1 MLNIIDRK
9 RPSMIADNNVKFDTM
24 SEADL
29 EPVLELLQGGNPDVI
44 ARKAGTTKA
53 HLFRIRDDLLAHVEQ
68 ERAKATDAPPKK
80 IGRNAPCPC
89 GSGKKYKHCCLLKQT
104 PAGHAE
110 QTGKAEPPTA
120 RKAEQSRLIKGIEK
134 AFSLLHSGR
143 YTEAIDQAS
152 TLILRYPDEDRLHD
166 IVATGHLYAGNFK
179 TAIDICRHR
188 LAVAE
193 SEKSYFIEHGRY
205 RDSQIDQPALAYY
218 YPPLTWLQ
226 KYWVASRSR
235 DYQALVPLEENAAIV
250 ELVEALQTAD
260 DATRFPGNQE
270 QGLELR
276 RHALK
281 ATLETLKSI
290 GPDVIPY
297 LLPLAGRYSWA
308 GLFVP
313 EILSVYPTA
322 QATRSLLDISMF
334 GFDYASGA
342 SLHYLEKRGDRAIP
356 DIRAAFSRDKEFDPI
371 KTGIVSVLG
380 NIQTPAAFELLLGLL
395 RHESPHIVNWAGNA
409 LGKFENVEALPAL
422 EAASERIGGEQMIEA
437 AIRRLRDLEKPTSP
451 AAA

>member
-1 MLNIIDRK
+1 MT
-9 RPSMIADNNVKFDTM
+9 ADNRVKFDTM

-29 EPVLELLQGGNPDVI
+29 EPVLELLQGGNPDAI
-44 ARKAGTTKA
+44 ALKSGITKK
-53 HLFRIRDDLLAHVEQ
+53 HLFRIQDDLLAQVER

-89 GSGKKYKHCCLLKQT
+89 GSGKKYKHCCLGKQAV
-104 PAGHAE
+104 AGYAE
-110 QTGKAEPPTA
+110 QTGKAEPRTA
-120 RKAEQSRLIKGIEK
+120 RKAEQSRLIKRIEK

-143 YTEAIDQAS
+143 YTEAIEQAS
-152 TLILRYPDEDRLHD
+152 TLITRYPNEDRLHD
-166 IVATGHLYAGNFK
+166 IVATGHLYAGKFK

-205 RDSQIDQPALAYY
+205 RDSEIDQPVLSYY

-226 KYWVASRSR
+226 KYWIASRSR

-250 ELVEALQTAD
+250 ELVEALRTAD
-260 DATRFPGNQE
+260 DATRFPGNQT

-281 ATLETLKSI
+281 ETLETLKSM

-322 QATRSLLDISMF
+322 LASRILIDISMF

-342 SLHYLEKRGDRAIP
+342 SLHYLEERQDAVIP
-356 DIRAAFSRDKEFDPI
+356 DIQAAFSRDKEFDPI

-380 NIQTPAAFELLLGLL
+380 NMQTPAAYALLFDLL
-395 RHESPHIVNWAGNA
+395 SHESPHIVNWAGDA
-409 LGKFENVEALPAL
+409 LGKFENVEALQAMV
-422 EAASERIGGEQMIEA
+422 AASERIGGEQMIEA
-437 AIRRLRDLEKPTSP
+437 AIRRLRDLENT
-451 AAA
+451 A